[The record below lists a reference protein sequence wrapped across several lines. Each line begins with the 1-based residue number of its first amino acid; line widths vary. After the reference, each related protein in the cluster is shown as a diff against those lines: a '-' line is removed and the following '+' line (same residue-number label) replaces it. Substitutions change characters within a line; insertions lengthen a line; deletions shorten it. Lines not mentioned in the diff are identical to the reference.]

1 MPLSKKRKFINFL
14 VVIAV
19 ISSILYWTI
28 PDNLRGILILVFLMS
43 IFSTGLVLYLPQAE
57 YHRNLLLG
65 LGLVVT
71 VLGWSVNEYINS
83 RQAVLQKQRDLK
95 VKLLLDA
102 YFRLEGSDN
111 RNSETSSD
119 AYIYQKYAESAI
131 QAIQL
136 LGDERA
142 IELARGYALS
152 NGKEHYN
159 ELLEELRREIRRE
172 LNLSSIPI
180 NGEFNPA
187 EFRVGRNGPFH
198 DTITS
203 DEQIQLITKL
213 NDINRDLL
221 K

>member
-1 MPLSKKRKFINFL
+1 MSRSKQQKLIYCIFSIVFI
-14 VVIAV
+14 
-19 ISSILYWTI
+19 SGILYWTI

-43 IFSTGLVLYLPQAE
+43 IFSTGLVLYLPEAE

-71 VLGWSVNEYINS
+71 VLGWSVNEYINN

-111 RNSETSSD
+111 RDYETSSD
-119 AYIYQKYAESAI
+119 AYIYQKYSESAI

-142 IELARGYALS
+142 IELAREYAAS

-159 ELLEELRREIRRE
+159 ELLEELRREIRKE

-180 NGEFNPA
+180 TGDFNPA
-187 EFRVGRNGPFH
+187 ELRIRRNGPFH

-203 DEQIQLITKL
+203 AEQIQLITKL